1 MSDLSFLTR
10 QPIAH
15 RGLHDGNNAVF
26 ENSMGAMLGAV
37 EHGYAIELDVQ
48 LSNDDRAMV
57 FHDSTLDRV
66 TASQGALKA
75 LGASDLAKI
84 KLGGTNDVVNTLEEV
99 LGAVGGKVP
108 VVIEMKGDGNQAD
121 AIRLANAVADAVQ
134 DYDGEIAV
142 MSFEHDLLQAFR
154 DTGSKQPLGLTAMGM
169 TEDALEK
176 HRAAL
181 DYGIEFVSFYV
192 KELPNAF
199 VSEMRETHKMPV
211 ITWTVR
217 TPEDVELT
225 KQHADQMTFEGFL
238 P

>member
-84 KLGGTNDVVNTLEEV
+84 KLGGTNDVVNTLEEM

-121 AIRLANAVADAVQ
+121 ATRLANAVADAVQ
-134 DYDGEIAV
+134 DYDGDIAV

-154 DTGSKQPLGLTAMGM
+154 DTGSKRPLGLTAMGM

-181 DYGIEFVSFYV
+181 AYGIEFVSFYV

-199 VSEMRETHKMPV
+199 VSEIRETHKMPV
-211 ITWTVR
+211 ITWTVC

>member
-15 RGLHDGNNAVF
+15 RGLHDGNKAVF

-108 VVIEMKGDGNQAD
+108 VVIEMKGHGNQAD

-134 DYDGEIAV
+134 DYDGDIAV

-154 DTGSKQPLGLTAMGM
+154 DTGSKRPLGLTAMGM

-199 VSEMRETHKMPV
+199 VSEMRETRKMPV

>member
-15 RGLHDGNNAVF
+15 RGLHDGNKAVF

-66 TASQGALKA
+66 TASKGALKA

-121 AIRLANAVADAVQ
+121 AIRLANAVAHAVQ

-154 DTGSKQPLGLTAMGM
+154 DTGSKRPLGLTAMGM

-176 HRAAL
+176 HRAAI

-199 VSEMRETHKMPV
+199 VAEMRETHKMPV